1 MELYKESL
9 RNNLYLDSIVYTPHV
24 FSIVCTLRYTCSKE
38 HGSKLFQFV
47 EAKDE
52 HLVLVHKPL
61 FADPES
67 VNVEFADLKKWRL
80 SKQKPPEALPQE
92 KVAEHRAKTKE
103 AVENELHRCRVTT
116 ALLTASKENSEPPVT
131 FVLRPNN
138 VFLSTGVKK
147 KHAFKIFPVG
157 AVSKLN
163 PKDNEGGKV
172 VVEAYGSKWHVQAFK
187 GLQPLE
193 QGAFWWIKEA
203 AAGEGN
209 LEHSFVTVDGV
220 KIPCLTNAG
229 PIGSSTQ
236 LLSIPRAGA
245 AQGDNAQAK
254 KKAKTGAK

>member
-1 MELYKESL
+1 MEIE
-9 RNNLYLDSIVYTPHV
+9 
-24 FSIVCTLRYTCSKE
+24 
-38 HGSKLFQFV
+38 Q
-47 EAKDE
+47 AKATRGAYSGE
-52 HLVLVHKPL
+52 
-61 FADPES
+61 
-67 VNVEFADLKKWRL
+67 
-80 SKQKPPEALPQE
+80 
-92 KVAEHRAKTKE
+92 VAEHRAKTKA
-103 AVENELHRCRVTT
+103 AVENEIHRCRVTT
-116 ALLTASKENSEPPVT
+116 ALLTASKEHSEPPVT

-138 VFLSTGVKK
+138 VFLSTSVKK

-172 VVEAYGSKWHVQAFK
+172 VVEAYGSKWHVQVFK

-229 PIGSSTQ
+229 PIESSTQ
-236 LLSIPRAGA
+236 LLSIPRVPACA
-245 AQGDNAQAK
+245 AEGDNAQPK
-254 KKAKTGAK
+254 KKAKRGAK